1 MRFDTVLLIFLFL
14 LVGCGTPGQLDNIS
28 PDKNSNIEVYRY
40 WIQNDQAIFIAR
52 FKDQPEVQTTTW
64 RDGKTDKAT
73 IYVDTTKYN
82 IHIVNSSDTN

>member
-1 MRFDTVLLIFLFL
+1 MKFKNILLILLFL
-14 LVGCGTPGQLDNIS
+14 LIGCGTPGQLDNIS

-40 WIQNDQAIFIAR
+40 WISNDQAIFIAR

-64 RDGKTDKAT
+64 EDGKTDKAT

-82 IHIVNSSDTN
+82 IQIVNPSDKK